1 MWFGVYQALKRP
13 IALSVSRFRLA
24 EVARINYDKKS
35 LSSIDIL
42 VRNSSNTSIK
52 IYTRTGDRGDTSLF
66 NGQRTNKNGAFITAL
81 GNTDELSSYIG
92 LAKEFAL
99 EKDIEFVDQLEKI
112 QCILQDIGSLIATP
126 IPQNL
131 SDNPERK
138 VRVLERLSFN
148 ISHIKELEVWIDNYS
163 DMLPPLTNFI
173 LPGGGRISSA
183 LHVART
189 VCRRAERSIVPL
201 VKDGCIDAQVL
212 VYINRL
218 SDYLFTVARVAS
230 LVCGK
235 KEAIYIRPKPTEN
248 PST

>member
-1 MWFGVYQALKRP
+1 MLFGLYRALKRP
-13 IALSVSRFRLA
+13 IGLSLNCVRLA
-24 EVARINYDKKS
+24 EARGLRFEPKS
-35 LSSIDIL
+35 SASIDIL
-42 VRNSSNTSIK
+42 FRNCSSSSLK
-52 IYTRTGDRGDTSLF
+52 IYTRTGDKGDTSLF
-66 NGQRTNKNGAFITAL
+66 NGQRTTKNGTYITAL

-99 EKDIEFVDQLEKI
+99 EKDIEFVEQLERI

-131 SDNPERK
+131 SDSPERK
-138 VRVLERLSFN
+138 ARVENRLSFDTC
-148 ISHIKELEVWIDNYS
+148 HTKELEEWIDS
-163 DMLPPLTNFI
+163 FTDMLPPLTNFI
-173 LPGGGRISSA
+173 LPAGGRISAA

-201 VKDGCIDAQVL
+201 VENGSIDDQVL

-235 KEAIYIRPKPTEN
+235 KETIYIRPK
-248 PST
+248 STKNSST